1 MGPVWPPHFQP
12 DVVREAFGEKLSSYV
27 LALEAWRRGLTVRT
41 SNARMYRFQINDGT
55 GHEVRFIQSRPHWTS
70 RAAHLTA
77 KNKYRSNQLL
87 GAAGVPVPQ
96 SVLIDPQETDLAALI
111 HHAEALGFPVVL
123 KPRNGAMGEGV
134 FANIEDEETLKQRFL
149 ELKRRSSTELLILEN
164 HAPGEDFRVL
174 VFGGH
179 YIAACQRVAANI
191 TGDGE
196 STIDTLIS
204 HKNRERRR
212 NPFLS
217 KGLIRKDQE
226 VSDYLARHGY
236 DYASIPQSGEYLR
249 LRSAANASA
258 GGDVIDVT
266 EQLPKNIQESAVRAL
281 GAVPGLHCAGVDV
294 LYEGPEAAP
303 QGEHVVLELNSQPQ
317 IGVNMYPS
325 HGTGVDVPRRI
336 VDICFPDS
344 QRSGN
349 DADALLGLRLSP
361 VLRPLAS
368 GHAGEVSF
376 PALPSS
382 RFPVRRL
389 YAITGA
395 TTLST
400 NQRAK
405 ILRSSERKSAAGF
418 VRRRHNS
425 LELMA
430 AGTRQAV
437 ESFAETVATVT
448 NSTLSDPQ
456 PWDGPLFPGF
466 TFDLE

>member
-1 MGPVWPPHFQP
+1 
-12 DVVREAFGEKLSSYV
+12 
-27 LALEAWRRGLTVRT
+27 
-41 SNARMYRFQINDGT
+41 
-55 GHEVRFIQSRPHWTS
+55 
-70 RAAHLTA
+70 
-77 KNKYRSNQLL
+77 
-87 GAAGVPVPQ
+87 
-96 SVLIDPQETDLAALI
+96 
-111 HHAEALGFPVVL
+111 
-123 KPRNGAMGEGV
+123 NGAMGEGV
-134 FANIEDEETLKQRFL
+134 FANIEDEETLKQRYL

-179 YIAACQRVAANI
+179 YIAACQRVPANI

-204 HKNRERRR
+204 HKNRKRRR

-236 DYASIPQSGEYLR
+236 DYASIPQSGEFLR

-294 LYEGPEAAP
+294 LYEGPETAP

-344 QRSGN
+344 QRSGD
-349 DADALLGLRLSP
+349 DADALLGLRLPP

-368 GHAGEVSF
+368 GHASEVTF
-376 PALPSS
+376 PTLPSS

-389 YAITGA
+389 YTITGS

-400 NQRAK
+400 TQRAK
-405 ILRSSERKSAAGF
+405 ILRSSERRSVAGF
-418 VRRRHNS
+418 VRHRHNS
-425 LELMA
+425 LELM
-430 AGTRQAV
+430 V
-437 ESFAETVATVT
+437 
-448 NSTLSDPQ
+448 
-456 PWDGPLFPGF
+456 
-466 TFDLE
+466 